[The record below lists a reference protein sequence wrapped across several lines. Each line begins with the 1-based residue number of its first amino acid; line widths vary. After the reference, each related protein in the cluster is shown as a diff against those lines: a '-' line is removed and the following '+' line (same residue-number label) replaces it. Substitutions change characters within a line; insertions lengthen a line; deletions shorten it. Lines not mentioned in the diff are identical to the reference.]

1 MATFWKLFEVW
12 KWFTTPSVMP
22 WVGVVAAVIA
32 ALTIVPYRVFLSPR
46 KAFAPAVQVTGVWLL
61 VALLMTSVARFGG
74 GVSGG
79 EGKAE
84 SAETGQ
90 NPSALAES
98 RPAGIGKAGFPAGIP
113 KSVDVLLSFI
123 AAAGDSTEAR
133 QFACDLLIRG
143 AGDEGDEAA
152 RIEIRAGSMED
163 FLSQLE
169 GRLGDANSGKGRTL
183 SSVLILRNPFP
194 GEGVLSQVRD
204 LVQSVLPNAS
214 VHYDKEQEP

>member
-1 MATFWKLFEVW
+1 
-12 KWFTTPSVMP
+12 MP

-61 VALLMTSVARFGG
+61 VALLLTSVARFGG
-74 GVSGG
+74 GGSGG

-84 SAETGQ
+84 GTETGQ

-123 AAAGDSTEAR
+123 AAEGDSTEAR

-143 AGDEGDEAA
+143 EGDEAA
-152 RIEIRAGSMED
+152 RIEIRAGSMEE